1 MNIETI
7 VIIVICMVVVG
18 IDWWVNIV
26 NGGKHND

>member
-1 MNIETI
+1 MNAETI
-7 VIIVICMVVVG
+7 IILVVLMIVVG